1 MRLFIA
7 IELPETIKSE
17 LAGIQSKLKASRAD
31 VKWVEPQNIHLTLK
45 FLGYVQQDKIA
56 AIKNAVDKIAGQ
68 TKAFNISLSEI
79 GAFPDLNSPRVI
91 WVGIDDVGAG
101 RDLPLLVDVLANEL
115 SKLDF
120 PKEKRPFSAHLT
132 LGRIHSSK
140 GKENLKELIEDIN
153 EQRRGEPMCS
163 PQTKGQTHWSAPTH
177 IDHIALFQS
186 TLTPKGPVY
195 TNLYEARL
203 RPI

>member
-101 RDLPLLVDVLANEL
+101 RDLPLHH
-115 SKLDF
+115 
-120 PKEKRPFSAHLT
+120 R
-132 LGRIHSSK
+132 
-140 GKENLKELIEDIN
+140 
-153 EQRRGEPMCS
+153 S
-163 PQTKGQTHWSAPTH
+163 P
-177 IDHIALFQS
+177 
-186 TLTPKGPVY
+186 
-195 TNLYEARL
+195 
-203 RPI
+203 PI